1 MKITPFKAVFA
12 GAAIGAAILI
22 GLGAANLAKY
32 VGQFYGD
39 GSGLTNIIGSTS
51 TAPVQ
56 NFYATNIFVT
66 SNHVDVIN
74 SYQSNVVVIETNVLI
89 NQNFQVKGQATF
101 NNFLV
106 VSNGV
111 QTASVPWAGPTNT
124 LPLNSWRQHYTTFT
138 PISVTGFTQK
148 STTNVQPFTLCIL
161 NAAATNVTFIYAAG
175 IADLNYASTYTIT
188 NGTELIWA
196 GEYDPYL
203 TRSNALGRIAP

>member
-1 MKITPFKAVFA
+1 MQTRNKFLLFGGFFLA
-12 GAAIGAAILI
+12 
-22 GLGAANLAKY
+22 LGASLAQY
-32 VGQFYGD
+32 LSMTELQAQPYP
-39 GSGLTNIIGSTS
+39 SGLINPGTVGDAAMYVAPRIIGPGTN
-51 TAPVQ
+51 TAVTTTVY
-56 NFYATNIFVT
+56 NFSV
-66 SNHVDVIN
+66 SG
-74 SYQSNVVVIETNVLI
+74 
-89 NQNFQVKGQATF
+89 KATF
-101 NNFLV
+101 NQFLV

-111 QTASVPWAGPTNT
+111 QTASIAWAGPTNT

-161 NAAATNVTFIYAAG
+161 NSASTNVTFLFAAG
-175 IADLNYASTYTIT
+175 VADLNYVTSYTIT